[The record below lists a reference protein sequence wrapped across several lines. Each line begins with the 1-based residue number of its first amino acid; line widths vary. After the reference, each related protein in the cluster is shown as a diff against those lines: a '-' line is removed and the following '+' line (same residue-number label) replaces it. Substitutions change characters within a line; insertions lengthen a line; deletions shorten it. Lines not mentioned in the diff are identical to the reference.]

1 MSFVS
6 YDPAKRKLDELMKM
20 KHLLPKEAADML
32 DTVSSLVDK
41 RESYC
46 ERMTTKESPA
56 LAKIRKAAG
65 TSTMTTDHLEGQ
77 FLKTLV
83 SMTRAKKIL
92 EIGLFFGH
100 GARAMAEAI
109 PADGTVVSCE
119 IEAEQVEKTQK
130 LLDQSPHGKK
140 IQIKQDK
147 SYSLVMV
154 LTRPAK
160 DTLLKLAEEGDTFD
174 FIFMDADKQSQKEY
188 YKTIFGKQLLAPR
201 GTLVVDNAFYFGE
214 SYDTDGTYEA
224 HPVRKF
230 NEFVVKDET
239 VHRVSITKFVIPSFS

>member
-1 MSFVS
+1 MSSFS
-6 YDPAKRKLDELMKM
+6 YDPAIRKLDELMKM

-46 ERMTTKESPA
+46 KQMTTEESPA
-56 LAKIRKAAG
+56 LTKIRKAAG
-65 TSTMTTDHLEGQ
+65 SSRMTTDQLEGQ

-92 EIGLFFGH
+92 EVGLFFGH
-100 GARAMAEAI
+100 GALAMAEAI
-109 PADGTVVSCE
+109 PADGIVVSCE
-119 IEAEQVEKTQK
+119 IGAEQVEKTQK

-140 IQIKQDK
+140 IKIKQG
-147 SYSLVMV
+147 
-154 LTRPAK
+154 PAK

-174 FIFMDADKQSQKEY
+174 FIFIDADKQSQEDY
-188 YKTIFGKQLLAPR
+188 YKIIFGKQLLAPR
-201 GTLVVDNAFYFGE
+201 GTLVVDNALFYGE
-214 SYDTDGTYEA
+214 TYDTEGTYKA
-224 HPVRKF
+224 HDVRKF

-239 VHRVSITKFVIPSFS
+239 VHRVLIPVRDGMLFIRRLEDVEASS